1 MTKVFNKKTA
11 KRAVSVV
18 LLLLIVFSS
27 IFVLP
32 ITAAAKSYTIS
43 FDYCYDTSNNIIKF
57 VKKTSNDGYV
67 VGEVGEEL
75 CRIKA
80 DGKDA
85 YCIQPGHTLKSG
97 NTLTEDASAAW
108 KGMSDA
114 QRKAINL
121 ALLFGKSKNKAGLTG
136 TDGQQ
141 WIATQMFVWEFA
153 TGCRATSGEY
163 KRSSAKYFNGICSG
177 DKNPGVKNDY
187 NKIAKAFKNY
197 EKIPSFAFDT
207 NAKAKNNV
215 YDLKYK
221 SGNYTLTITDS
232 NKVLSEFD
240 FKKTDGVS
248 VSVSGNKITIT
259 SSKAIKTP
267 VVFSADRDMPNVSD
281 TLVACGDTSLQDIVT
296 GVKPAS
302 NPPTAYFAV
311 ESSAGNLK
319 LVKTSED
326 GKVSGIS
333 FKVTGDGNYK
343 KTVKTDAKGEF
354 LLEDLTP
361 GTYTVT
367 ETTADRYETQKS
379 QTVKVESGKT
389 ATVKFSN
396 VLKRGSLKVV
406 KTSEDNLV
414 SGVKF
419 HLYGKSLSGAKVDEY
434 ATTDSKGVAEFK
446 NILVSGSTNYTL
458 EEVDTAI
465 RYVVP
470 KSQAAAIEWNKVT
483 NKSFENVLKKF
494 KLTVTKKDV
503 EKTSAQGD
511 ATLAG
516 ATYGIYKA
524 DKLIDKYVTDDK
536 GQFTSKE
543 YVCDTDWTVKEIEAS
558 EGYLLNSTVYSVG
571 ADPKIYTVEHNT
583 TSLSVTEQ
591 VIKGRI
597 SIVKHTDNGET
608 QIETPEKD
616 AEFEVYLKSAGSYS
630 KAKDT
635 EKDKLVC
642 DENGYA
648 QTKLLPYGTYTV
660 HQTKSWD
667 GRDLVA
673 DFDVYIAENEKTYN
687 YIINNRNFES
697 YIKIVKLDS
706 ETNKVIPY
714 ENAGFKLYDPDGKLI
729 KMSVTYPKRVTI
741 DTFYTN
747 SEGYLI
753 TPEKLPYGKGYSAVE
768 VHAPYGYVLDSTPVK
783 FNISKENSTMENTVT
798 VIKVNKS
805 NVAQKGKI
813 VVTKEGERFYDVVT
827 SGNNPIVY
835 QPVYKTFGAEDAS
848 YAIKAIENVIT
859 PDGTV
864 RYKKGEIVDTIKT
877 NSKGTATSRELY
889 LGKYEVTEI
898 KAPYGL
904 VLDTKPHTVELT
916 YAGQEV
922 KVTETKISFYNERQ
936 KASVSL
942 KKVLEQN
949 ELFGIGNNKEIAN
962 ITFGLYAAEDIK
974 TVNSPYI
981 PADALI
987 EIISVDENGN
997 AAAQADLP
1005 FGKYYIKEIST
1016 DEHYILSD
1024 EKYKFEFSYQG
1035 EEIPTVEIAVNDG
1048 EPINNEMIY
1057 GSVSGKKT
1065 DDKGIALGGATIGLF
1080 KTEDAAEPLMTDI
1093 SAEDGSFK
1101 FEKIPYGTWYIR
1113 EIAQPTGYVLN
1124 SDTYPV
1130 TISEN
1135 EQVIDITIENKI
1147 IRGKIELTKVDEDY
1161 PENKLSGAT
1170 FILTEDSN
1178 DNGKLDKDD
1187 KQLGKIKE
1195 QSKGIYSTDDLEY
1208 GRYFVQEQ
1216 KAPKGF
1222 ELDKGIYTVNI
1233 ETDGK
1238 TYEVENKA
1246 GVGFINKAMKGTLK
1260 IVKTSSDKNVK
1271 GFSFRITGD
1280 DYDRTFKT
1288 DKNGVILIKNLRI
1301 GEYIVSEVKNKAS
1314 KSYILP
1320 ENKTAVIK
1328 HKAVTIVKMH
1338 NKKRTTPK
1346 TGEEYSV
1353 DKWIGL
1359 GVTCA
1364 VVLAGLGVSAYLT
1377 RKRKKKEDKKE

>member
-1 MTKVFNKKTA
+1 MTKVFNNKTV
-11 KRAVSVV
+11 KRTVSVV
-18 LLLLIVFSS
+18 LLLIMTFTTL
-27 IFVLP
+27 FVLP
-32 ITAAAKSYTIS
+32 ITAAAKSYTIT
-43 FDYCYDTSNNIIKF
+43 FDYCYDSNNNIIKF
-57 VKKTSNDGYV
+57 VKKTTNDGYV

-141 WIATQMFVWEFA
+141 WIATQLFVWEFA
-153 TGCRATSGEY
+153 TGCRKTSGDYE
-163 KRSSAKYFNGICSG
+163 RTNAKYLNGICSG

-221 SGNYTLTITDS
+221 SGNYTLTITDT

-259 SSKAIKTP
+259 SSKAIKSP
-267 VVFSADRDMPNVSD
+267 VVFSADRNMPNVSD
-281 TLVACGDTSLQDIVT
+281 TLVACGDTSLQDVVT

-333 FKVTGDGNYK
+333 FKVTGNGNYK
-343 KTVKTDAKGEF
+343 KTVKTDANGEF

-434 ATTDSKGVAEFK
+434 ATTDSKGVAGFK

-470 KSQAAAIEWNKVT
+470 KSQTAAIEWNKVT
-483 NKSFENVLKKF
+483 NKSFENTLKKL

-503 EKTSAQGD
+503 EKKSPQGD
-511 ATLAG
+511 ASLAG

-524 DKLIDKYVTDDK
+524 DKLIDKYVTDNK
-536 GQFTSKE
+536 GQFTTKE

-558 EGYLLNSTVYSVG
+558 EGYLLNSTVYKVG
-571 ADPKIYTVEHNT
+571 ADPKTYTIEHNT

-616 AEFEVYLKSAGSYS
+616 AEFEVYLKSAGNYS

-642 DENGYA
+642 DEKGYA

-660 HQTKSWD
+660 HQTKGWD

-673 DFDVYIAENEKTYN
+673 DFDVFVKENEKTYP
-687 YIINNRNFES
+687 YIINNREFDS
-697 YIKIVKLDS
+697 YIKIIKLDS
-706 ETNKVIPY
+706 ETKKVIPY
-714 ENAGFKLYDPDGKLI
+714 ENAGFQLYDPDGKLI
-729 KMSVTYPKRVTI
+729 KMSVTYPKPTTI

-768 VHAPYGYVLDSTPVK
+768 VQAPYGYVLDSTPVK
-783 FNISKENSTMENTVT
+783 FNVTKENSTTENAVT

-805 NVAQKGKI
+805 NIAQKGKLI
-813 VVTKEGERFYDVVT
+813 INKTGERFYDVT
-827 SGNNPIVY
+827 SSGDNPVIY
-835 QPVYKTFGAEDAS
+835 QPVYKTFGEEKAS
-848 YAIKAIENVIT
+848 YAITAAEDVVT

-864 RYKKGEIVDTIKT
+864 RYKKGDVVDTITT
-877 NSKGTATSRELY
+877 NSKGTAESRELY

-898 KAPYGL
+898 KAPFGK
-904 VLDTKPHTVELT
+904 VIDKTPKSVELT

-922 KVTETKISFYNERQ
+922 KVTKTETSFYNERQ
-936 KASVSL
+936 KVKISL
-942 KKVLEQN
+942 EKALEQN
-949 ELFGIGNNKEIAN
+949 ELFKIGNNNEIRAV
-962 ITFGLYAAEDIK
+962 TFGLYAAEDIQ
-974 TVNSPYI
+974 TVNSAKI
-981 PADALI
+981 PADGLI
-987 EIISVDENGN
+987 EIISFDENGKGYV
-997 AAAQADLP
+997 QTDLP
-1005 FGKYYIKEIST
+1005 FGKYYVKEIST
-1016 DEHYILSD
+1016 DEHYIISD
-1024 EKYKFEFSYQG
+1024 EKYQIEFSYQG
-1035 EEIPTVEIAVNDG
+1035 EEIPTVDIAVNNG
-1048 EPINNEMIY
+1048 EPINNDMIY

-1065 DDKGIALGGATIGLF
+1065 DDKGNALGGATIGLF
-1080 KTEDAAEPLMTDI
+1080 TTEDAADPLMTDI
-1093 SAEDGSFK
+1093 SADDGSFK
-1101 FEKIPYGTWYIR
+1101 FEKIPYGTWYIK

-1124 SDTYPV
+1124 SEVYPV
-1130 TISEN
+1130 TINEN
-1135 EQVIDITIENKI
+1135 EQVVEIEIVNKI
-1147 IRGKIELTKVDEDY
+1147 IRGKITLTKVDEAY
-1161 PENKLSGAT
+1161 PDNKLSGAA
-1170 FILTEDSN
+1170 FILTEDTN

-1187 KQLGKIKE
+1187 KQLGKINE
-1195 QSKGIYSTDDLEY
+1195 QSKGIYTTDELEY

-1246 GVGFINKAMKGTLK
+1246 GVGFINKAMKGSLK
-1260 IVKTSSDKNVK
+1260 IVKTSSDKKVE
-1271 GFSFRITGD
+1271 GFSFRITGN

-1288 DKNGVILIKNLRI
+1288 DKHGVILIENLRI
-1301 GEYIVSEVKNKAS
+1301 GEYTVSEVNNKTS

-1320 ENKTAVIK
+1320 ENKTAVVK
-1328 HKAVTIVKMH
+1328 RKAVTVVKMH

-1359 GVTCA
+1359 GVTCTL
-1364 VVLAGLGVSAYLT
+1364 VLAGLGVSAYLT

>member
-32 ITAAAKSYTIS
+32 ITAAAKSYTIK

-57 VKKTSNDGYV
+57 VKKTTNDGYV

-163 KRSSAKYFNGICSG
+163 KRSNAKYFKGICSG

-197 EKIPSFAFDT
+197 EKIPSFAYDT

-215 YDLKYK
+215 YNLKYK
-221 SGNYTLTITDS
+221 SGNYILTITDT

-259 SSKAIKTP
+259 SSKAIKSP
-267 VVFSADRDMPNVSD
+267 VVFSADRNMPNVSN
-281 TLVACGDTSLQDIVT
+281 TLVACGDTSLQDVVT

-319 LVKTSED
+319 LIKTSED

-333 FKVTGDGNYK
+333 FKVTGNGNYK

-406 KTSEDNLV
+406 KSSEDNLV

-419 HLYGKSLSGAKVDEY
+419 HIYGKSLSGAKVDEY
-434 ATTDSKGVAEFK
+434 ATTNSKGVAEFK
-446 NILVSGSTNYTL
+446 NILVSGTTNYTL

-470 KSQAAAIEWNKVT
+470 KSQTAAIEWNKVN

-494 KLTVTKKDV
+494 KLTVTKKDA

-536 GQFTSKE
+536 GQFTTKE

-697 YIKIVKLDS
+697 FIKIVKLDS

-714 ENAGFKLYDPDGKLI
+714 ENAGFKLYDPNGKLI

-753 TPEKLPYGKGYSAVE
+753 TPEKLPYGKGYSTVE
-768 VHAPYGYVLDSTPVK
+768 VQAPYGYVLDSTPVK
-783 FNISKENSTMENTVT
+783 FNVTKENSTTENAVT

-805 NVAQKGKI
+805 NIAQKGKI
-813 VVTKEGERFYDVVT
+813 IVNKTGERFYNVT
-827 SGNNPIVY
+827 SSSDNPVIY
-835 QPVYKTFGAEDAS
+835 QPVYKTFGEEKTSYVITAAED
-848 YAIKAIENVIT
+848 VVT

-864 RYKKGEIVDTIKT
+864 RYKKGDVVDTITT
-877 NSKGTATSRELY
+877 NSKGTAESRELY

-898 KAPYGL
+898 KAPFGK
-904 VLDTKPHTVELT
+904 VIDKTPKSVELT

-922 KVTETKISFYNERQ
+922 KVTKTETSFYNERQ
-936 KASVSL
+936 KVKISL
-942 KKVLEQN
+942 EKALEQN
-949 ELFGIGNNKEIAN
+949 ELFKIGNNNEISAV
-962 ITFGLYAAEDIK
+962 TFGLYAAEDIQ
-974 TVNSPYI
+974 TVNSAKI
-981 PADALI
+981 PADVFI
-987 EIISVDENGN
+987 EIISFDENGKGYV
-997 AAAQADLP
+997 QTDLP
-1005 FGKYYIKEIST
+1005 FGKYYVKEIST
-1016 DEHYILSD
+1016 DEHYIISD
-1024 EKYKFEFSYQG
+1024 EKYQIEFSYQG
-1035 EEIPTVEIAVNDG
+1035 EEIPTVDIAVNNG
-1048 EPINNEMIY
+1048 EPINNDMIY

-1065 DDKGIALGGATIGLF
+1065 DDKGNALGGATIGLF
-1080 KTEDAAEPLMTDI
+1080 ATEDAAEALMTDI
-1093 SAEDGSFK
+1093 SADDGSFK
-1101 FEKIPYGTWYIR
+1101 FEKIPYGTWYIK

-1124 SDTYPV
+1124 SEVYPV
-1130 TISEN
+1130 TINEN
-1135 EQVIDITIENKI
+1135 EQVVEIDIINKI
-1147 IRGKIELTKVDEDY
+1147 IRGKIALTKVDEDY
-1161 PENKLSGAT
+1161 PDNKLSGAV

-1178 DNGKLDKDD
+1178 GNGKLDKED

-1195 QSKGIYSTDDLEY
+1195 QSKGVYTTDELEY
-1208 GRYFVQEQ
+1208 GKYFVQEQ

-1246 GVGFINKAMKGTLK
+1246 GVGFINKAMKGSLK
-1260 IVKTSSDKNVK
+1260 IVKTSSDKKVE

-1280 DYDRTFKT
+1280 DYDQTFKT
-1288 DKNGVILIKNLRI
+1288 DKNGVIIIKNLRI
-1301 GEYIVSEVKNKAS
+1301 GEYTVSEVKNKAS

-1320 ENKTAVIK
+1320 ENKTAVVK

-1346 TGEEYSV
+1346 TGEEYSI

-1364 VVLAGLGVSAYLT
+1364 VVLAGLGVSAYIT
-1377 RKRKKKEDKKE
+1377 RKRKKKEDKEE

>member
-32 ITAAAKSYTIS
+32 ITAAAKSYTIK
-43 FDYCYDTSNNIIKF
+43 FDYCYDTSNNIITF
-57 VKKTSNDGYV
+57 VKKTTNDGYV

-163 KRSSAKYFNGICSG
+163 KRSNAKYFKGICSG

-215 YDLKYK
+215 YNLKYK
-221 SGNYTLTITDS
+221 SGNYTLTITDT

-259 SSKAIKTP
+259 SSKAIKSP
-267 VVFSADRDMPNVSD
+267 VVFSVDRNMPNVSD
-281 TLVACGDTSLQDIVT
+281 TLVACGDTSLQDVVT

-319 LVKTSED
+319 LIKTSED

-333 FKVTGDGNYK
+333 FKVTGNGNYK

-419 HLYGKSLSGAKVDEY
+419 HLYGKSLSGAKVDKY
-434 ATTDSKGVAEFK
+434 ATTNSKGVAEFK

-458 EEVDTAI
+458 EEVDTAV

-470 KSQAAAIEWNKVT
+470 KSQTAAIEWNKVN
-483 NKSFENVLKKF
+483 NKSFENILKKF

-503 EKTSAQGD
+503 EKTSPQGD
-511 ATLAG
+511 ASLAG

-524 DKLIDKYVTDDK
+524 DKLIDKYVTDNK
-536 GQFTSKE
+536 GQFTTKE

-558 EGYLLNSTVYSVG
+558 EGYLLNSTVYKVG
-571 ADPKIYTVEHNT
+571 ADPKTYTVEHNT

-591 VIKGRI
+591 VINGRI

-608 QIETPEKD
+608 QIETPEKG

-630 KAKDT
+630 KAKDS

-642 DENGYA
+642 DDNGYA

-697 YIKIVKLDS
+697 FIKIVKLDS

-768 VHAPYGYVLDSTPVK
+768 VQAPYGYVLDSTPVK
-783 FNISKENSTMENTVT
+783 FNVTKENSTTETAVT

-805 NVAQKGKI
+805 NIAQKGKI
-813 VVTKEGERFYDVVT
+813 IVNKTGERFYDVT
-827 SGNNPIVY
+827 SSGDNPVIY
-835 QPVYKTFGAEDAS
+835 QPVYKTFGEEKTSYVITAAED
-848 YAIKAIENVIT
+848 VVT

-864 RYKKGEIVDTIKT
+864 RYKKGDVVDTITT
-877 NSKGTATSRELY
+877 NSKGTAESRELY

-898 KAPYGL
+898 KAPFGK
-904 VLDTKPHTVELT
+904 VIDKTPKSVELT

-922 KVTETKISFYNERQ
+922 KVTKTETSFYNERQ
-936 KASVSL
+936 KVKISL
-942 KKVLEQN
+942 EKALEQN
-949 ELFGIGNNKEIAN
+949 ELFKIGNNNEISAV
-962 ITFGLYAAEDIK
+962 TFGLYAAEDIQ
-974 TVNSPYI
+974 TVNSAKI
-981 PADALI
+981 PADVLI
-987 EIISVDENGN
+987 EIISFDENGKGYV
-997 AAAQADLP
+997 QTDLP
-1005 FGKYYIKEIST
+1005 FGKYYVKEIST
-1016 DEHYILSD
+1016 DEHYIISD
-1024 EKYKFEFSYQG
+1024 EKYQIEFSYQG
-1035 EEIPTVEIAVNDG
+1035 EEIPTVDIAVNNG
-1048 EPINNEMIY
+1048 EPINNDMIY

-1065 DDKGIALGGATIGLF
+1065 DDKGNALGGATIGLF
-1080 KTEDAAEPLMTDI
+1080 ATEDAAEALMTDI
-1093 SAEDGSFK
+1093 SADDGSFK
-1101 FEKIPYGTWYIR
+1101 FEKIPYGTWYIK

-1124 SDTYPV
+1124 SEVYPV
-1130 TISEN
+1130 TINEN
-1135 EQVIDITIENKI
+1135 EQVVEIDIVNKI
-1147 IRGKIELTKVDEDY
+1147 IRGKITLTKVDEDY
-1161 PENKLSGAT
+1161 PDNKLSGAV

-1178 DNGKLDKDD
+1178 GNGKLDKED

-1195 QSKGIYSTDDLEY
+1195 QSKGVYTTDELEY
-1208 GRYFVQEQ
+1208 GKYFVQEQ

-1246 GVGFINKAMKGTLK
+1246 GVGFINKAMKGSLK
-1260 IVKTSSDKNVK
+1260 IVKTSSDKKVE
-1271 GFSFRITGD
+1271 GFSFRITGNN
-1280 DYDRTFKT
+1280 YDRTFKT
-1288 DKNGVILIKNLRI
+1288 DKNGVILVENLRI
-1301 GEYIVSEVKNKAS
+1301 GEYTVSEVNNKAS

-1320 ENKTAVIK
+1320 ENKTTVVK

>member
-1 MTKVFNKKTA
+1 MTKVFNKKAA

-18 LLLLIVFSS
+18 LLLLMTFTSL
-27 IFVLP
+27 FVLP
-32 ITAAAKSYTIS
+32 ITAAAKNYTIT
-43 FDYCYDTSNNIIKF
+43 FDYCYDSNNNIIKF
-57 VKKTSNDGYV
+57 VKKTTNDGYV
-67 VGEVGEEL
+67 VGEVSEEL

-108 KGMSDA
+108 KALSSA
-114 QRKAINL
+114 EHKAINL
-121 ALLFGKSKNKAGLTG
+121 ALIFGKSKNKAGLTG
-136 TDGQQ
+136 TDGQK

-153 TGCRATSGEY
+153 TGCRKTSGDY
-163 KRSSAKYFNGICSG
+163 KCTNSKYFDGICSG
-177 DKNPGVKNDY
+177 DKNPGVKSNY
-187 NKIAKAFKNY
+187 NKIEKAFESY
-197 EKIPSFAFDT
+197 EKIPSFAHST
-207 NAKAKNNV
+207 SAKAKSNV
-215 YDLKYK
+215 YDMKYK
-221 SGNYTLTITDS
+221 DGEYTLTLTDS
-232 NKVLSEFD
+232 NKELSEFD

-248 VSVSGNKITIT
+248 VSISGNKITLS
-259 SSKAIKTP
+259 SSKAIKSP
-267 VVFSADRDMPNVSD
+267 VVFSADRNMPNVST
-281 TLVACGDTSLQDIVT
+281 TLIACGASDLQDVVT
-296 GVKPAS
+296 GVSPAS

-319 LVKTSED
+319 LIKTSED
-326 GKVSGIS
+326 GKVSGIT
-333 FKVTGDGNYK
+333 FKVTGPGNYS
-343 KTVKTDAKGEF
+343 KTVKTDSKGEF

-379 QTVKVESGKT
+379 QKVTVESGKT
-389 ATVKFSN
+389 ASVKFNN

-419 HLYGKSLSGAKVDEY
+419 HLYGTSLSGAKVDEY
-434 ATTDSKGVAEFK
+434 SVTDSSGVANFK
-446 NILVSGSTNYTL
+446 NILVSGSSNYTL
-458 EEVDTAI
+458 EEVDTAV

-470 KSQAAAIEWNKVT
+470 KSQTAAIEWNKVT

-494 KLTVTKKDV
+494 KLTVTKKDA

-524 DKLIDKYVTDDK
+524 DKLIDKYVTDEK
-536 GQFTSKE
+536 GQFTTKE
-543 YVCDTDWTVKEIEAS
+543 YVCDTDWTVKEIKAS
-558 EGYLLNSTVYSVG
+558 EGYLLNSTVYFVG
-571 ADPKIYTVEHNT
+571 ADPKTYTIEHNT

-616 AEFEVYLKSAGSYS
+616 AEFEVFLKSAGSYS
-630 KAKDT
+630 KAKDS

-642 DENGYA
+642 DDNGYA

-660 HQTKSWD
+660 HQTKGWD

-673 DFDVYIAENEKTYN
+673 DFDAYIAENEKTYQ

-697 YIKIVKLDS
+697 FIKIVKLDS
-706 ETNKVIPY
+706 ETKKVIPY

-729 KMSVTYPKRVTI
+729 KMSVTYPKPTTI

-768 VHAPYGYVLDSTPVK
+768 VQAPYGYVLDSTPVR
-783 FNISKENSTMENTVT
+783 FNISKENSTMENAVT

-813 VVTKEGERFYDVVT
+813 VVIKEGERFYDVVT
-827 SGNNPIVY
+827 SGDSPVIY
-835 QPVYKTFGAEDAS
+835 QPVYKTFGAESAS
-848 YAIKAIENVIT
+848 YSIKAAEDIIT

-889 LGKYEVTEI
+889 LGKFEVTEI

-922 KVTETKISFYNERQ
+922 KVTETKTTFYNERQ
-936 KASVSL
+936 KASISL

-997 AAAQADLP
+997 AAAQTDLP

-1024 EKYKFEFSYQG
+1024 EKYEFVFSYQG
-1035 EEIPTVEIAVNDG
+1035 EEIPTVEIAVNNG

-1065 DDKGIALGGATIGLF
+1065 DDKGNALGGATIGLF
-1080 KTEDAAEPLMTDI
+1080 RTEDAAEPLMTDI

-1101 FEKIPYGTWYIR
+1101 FEKIPYGTWYIK

-1124 SDTYPV
+1124 SKVYSV

-1135 EQVIDITIENKI
+1135 EQVVEIDIVNKI
-1147 IRGKIELTKVDEDY
+1147 IRGKITLTKVDEDY
-1161 PENKLSGAT
+1161 PENKLTGAS

-1222 ELDKGIYTVNI
+1222 ELDKGVYSVFID
-1233 ETDGK
+1233 TDGK
-1238 TYEVENKA
+1238 TYNVENKT
-1246 GVGFINKAMKGTLK
+1246 GIGFINKAMKGTLK
-1260 IVKTSSDKNVK
+1260 IVKTSSDKK
-1271 GFSFRITGD
+1271 IEGFSFRITGD

-1288 DKNGVILIKNLRI
+1288 DKNGVILIKHLRI
-1301 GEYIVSEVKNKAS
+1301 GEYTVSEVQNKAS

-1364 VVLAGLGVSAYLT
+1364 VVLAGLGVSAYIT
-1377 RKRKKKEDKKE
+1377 RKRKKKEDKEE

>member
-1 MTKVFNKKTA
+1 MTKVFNKKAA

-18 LLLLIVFSS
+18 LLLLMTFTSL
-27 IFVLP
+27 FVLP
-32 ITAAAKSYTIS
+32 ITAAAKNYTIT
-43 FDYCYDTSNNIIKF
+43 FDYCYDSNNNIIKF
-57 VKKTSNDGYV
+57 VKKTTNDGYV

-108 KGMSDA
+108 KALSSA
-114 QRKAINL
+114 QHKAINL

-136 TDGQQ
+136 TDGQK

-153 TGCRATSGEY
+153 TGCRKTSGDY
-163 KRSSAKYFNGICSG
+163 KCTNSKYLDGICSG
-177 DKNPGVKNDY
+177 DKNPGVKSNY
-187 NKIAKAFKNY
+187 NKIEKAFESY
-197 EKIPSFAFDT
+197 EKIPSFAYST
-207 NAKAKNNV
+207 SAKAKSNV
-215 YDLKYK
+215 YDMKYK
-221 SGNYTLTITDS
+221 DGEYTLTLTDS
-232 NKVLSEFD
+232 NKELSDFD

-248 VSVSGNKITIT
+248 VSISGNKITLT
-259 SSKAIKTP
+259 SSKAIKSP
-267 VVFSADRDMPNVSD
+267 VVFSADRDMPNVTT
-281 TLVACGDTSLQDIVT
+281 TLIACGASDLQDVVT
-296 GVKPAS
+296 GVSPAS

-326 GKVSGIS
+326 GKVSGIT
-333 FKVTGDGNYK
+333 FKVTGPGNYS
-343 KTVKTDAKGEF
+343 KTVKTDSKGEF

-379 QTVKVESGKT
+379 QKVTVESGKT
-389 ATVKFSN
+389 ASVKFNN

-419 HLYGKSLSGAKVDEY
+419 HLYGTSLSGAKVDEF
-434 ATTDSKGVAEFK
+434 AVTDNSGVANFK
-446 NILVSGSTNYTL
+446 NILVSGSSNYTL
-458 EEVDTAI
+458 EEVDTAV

-470 KSQAAAIEWNKVT
+470 KSQTAAIEWNKVT

-494 KLTVTKKDV
+494 KLTVTKKDA
-503 EKTSAQGD
+503 EKTSAQSD

-524 DKLIDKYVTDDK
+524 DKLIDKYVTDEK
-536 GQFTSKE
+536 GQFTTSE
-543 YVCDTDWTVKEIEAS
+543 YVCDTDWTVKEIKAS

-571 ADPKIYTVEHNT
+571 ADPKTYTIEHNT

-642 DENGYA
+642 DEKGYA

-660 HQTKSWD
+660 HQTKGWE

-673 DFDVYIAENEKTYN
+673 DFDVYIAENEKTYP

-697 YIKIVKLDS
+697 FIKIVKLDS
-706 ETNKVIPY
+706 ETKKVIPY
-714 ENAGFKLYDPDGKLI
+714 ENAGFQLYDPKGNLI
-729 KMSVTYPKRVTI
+729 KMSVTYPKPTTI

-768 VHAPYGYVLDSTPVK
+768 VQAPYGYVLDSTPVK
-783 FNISKENSTMENTVT
+783 FNISKENSTMENSVT

-827 SGNNPIVY
+827 RGDNPVIY
-835 QPVYKTFGAEDAS
+835 QPVYKTFGAEGAS
-848 YAIKAIENVIT
+848 YSIKAAEDIIT
-859 PDGTV
+859 SDGTV

-889 LGKYEVTEI
+889 LGKFEVTEI

-922 KVTETKISFYNERQ
+922 KVTETKTSFYNERQ
-936 KASVSL
+936 KVNISL
-942 KKVLEQN
+942 EKALEQN
-949 ELFGIGNNKEIAN
+949 ELFGIGNNKELAN

-987 EIISVDENGN
+987 EIISVDENGKGYV
-997 AAAQADLP
+997 QTDLP

-1016 DEHYILSD
+1016 NEHYILSD
-1024 EKYKFEFSYQG
+1024 EKYELEFSYQG

-1065 DDKGIALGGATIGLF
+1065 DDKGNSLGGATIGLF

-1130 TISEN
+1130 KISEN
-1135 EQVIDITIENKI
+1135 EQVIGITIENKI

-1161 PENKLSGAT
+1161 PENKLKGAT

-1195 QSKGIYSTDDLEY
+1195 QSKGIYSTDELEY

-1216 KAPKGF
+1216 KAPKSF
-1222 ELDKGIYTVNI
+1222 ELDKGVYSVFVG
-1233 ETDGK
+1233 TDGK
-1238 TYEVENKA
+1238 TYNVENKA
-1246 GVGFINKAMKGTLK
+1246 GVGFINKAMKGALK

-1280 DYDRTFKT
+1280 DYDQTFKT
-1288 DKNGVILIKNLRI
+1288 DKNGVIVIKNLRI
-1301 GEYIVSEVKNKAS
+1301 GEYTVSEVKNKVS

-1320 ENKTAVIK
+1320 ENKTAVVK

-1364 VVLAGLGVSAYLT
+1364 LVLAGLGVSAYLT

>member
-18 LLLLIVFSS
+18 LLLLMAFTTL
-27 IFVLP
+27 FVLP

-57 VKKTSNDGYV
+57 VKKTTNDGYV

-221 SGNYTLTITDS
+221 SGNYTLTITDT

-259 SSKAIKTP
+259 SSKAIKSP
-267 VVFSADRDMPNVSD
+267 VVFSADRNMPNVSH
-281 TLVACGDTSLQDIVT
+281 TLVACGDTSLQDVVT

-343 KTVKTDAKGEF
+343 KTVKTDENGEF

-458 EEVDTAI
+458 EEVDTAV

-470 KSQAAAIEWNKVT
+470 KSQTAAIEWNKAT

-503 EKTSAQGD
+503 EKTSPQGD
-511 ATLAG
+511 ASLAG

-524 DKLIDKYVTDDK
+524 DKLIDKYVTDNK
-536 GQFTSKE
+536 GQFTTKE

-571 ADPKIYTVEHNT
+571 ANPKIHTVEHNT

-608 QIETPEKD
+608 QIETPEKG
-616 AEFEVYLKSAGSYS
+616 AEFEIYLKSAGSYS
-630 KAKDT
+630 KAKDS

-642 DENGYA
+642 DDNGYA

-697 YIKIVKLDS
+697 FIKIVKLDS

-768 VHAPYGYVLDSTPVK
+768 VQAPYGYVLDSTPVK
-783 FNISKENSTMENTVT
+783 FNVTKENSTTENAVT

-805 NVAQKGKI
+805 NIAQKGKI
-813 VVTKEGERFYDVVT
+813 IINKTGERFYDVT
-827 SGNNPIVY
+827 SSGDNPVIY
-835 QPVYKTFGAEDAS
+835 QPVYKTFGEEKASYVITAAED
-848 YAIKAIENVIT
+848 VVT

-864 RYKKGEIVDTIKT
+864 RYKKGDVVDTITT
-877 NSKGTATSRELY
+877 NSKGTAESRELY

-898 KAPYGL
+898 KAPFGK
-904 VLDTKPHTVELT
+904 VIDKTPKSVELT

-922 KVTETKISFYNERQ
+922 KVTKTETSFYNERQ
-936 KASVSL
+936 KVKISL
-942 KKVLEQN
+942 EKVLEQN
-949 ELFGIGNNKEIAN
+949 ELFKIGNNNEISAV
-962 ITFGLYAAEDIK
+962 TFGLYAAEDIQ
-974 TVNSPYI
+974 TVNSAKI
-981 PADALI
+981 PADGLI
-987 EIISVDENGN
+987 EIISFDENGKGYV
-997 AAAQADLP
+997 QTDLP
-1005 FGKYYIKEIST
+1005 FGKYYVKEIST
-1016 DEHYILSD
+1016 DEHYIISD
-1024 EKYKFEFSYQG
+1024 EKYQIELSYQG
-1035 EEIPTVEIAVNDG
+1035 EEIPTVDIVVNNG
-1048 EPINNEMIY
+1048 EPINNDMIY
-1057 GSVSGKKT
+1057 GLVSGIKK
-1065 DDKGIALGGATIGLF
+1065 DDKGNALGGATIGLF
-1080 KTEDAAEPLMTDI
+1080 ATEDAAEPLMTDI

-1101 FEKIPYGTWYIR
+1101 FEKIPYGTWYIK

-1124 SDTYPV
+1124 SEVYTV
-1130 TISEN
+1130 TINEN
-1135 EQVIDITIENKI
+1135 EQVVEFEIVNKI
-1147 IRGKIELTKVDEDY
+1147 IRGKITLTKVEEDY
-1161 PENKLSGAT
+1161 PDNKLSGAV
-1170 FILTEDSN
+1170 FILTEDTN
-1178 DNGKLDKDD
+1178 DSGKLDKED
-1187 KQLGKIKE
+1187 KQLGKINE
-1195 QSKGIYSTDDLEY
+1195 QSKGIYTTDELEY
-1208 GRYFVQEQ
+1208 GKYFVQEQ

-1246 GVGFINKAMKGTLK
+1246 GVGFINKAMKGSLK
-1260 IVKTSSDKNVK
+1260 IVKTSSDKRVE
-1271 GFSFRITGD
+1271 GFSFRITGN
-1280 DYDRTFKT
+1280 DYDRVFKT
-1288 DKNGVILIKNLRI
+1288 DKHGVILIENLRI
-1301 GEYIVSEVKNKAS
+1301 GEYTVSEVNNKAS

-1320 ENKTAVIK
+1320 ENKTAVVK
-1328 HKAVTIVKMH
+1328 HKAVTVVKMH
-1338 NKKRTTPK
+1338 NKTRTTPK

-1364 VVLAGLGVSAYLT
+1364 LVLAGLGVSAYLT

>member
-1 MTKVFNKKTA
+1 MTKVFNKKAA

-18 LLLLIVFSS
+18 LLLLMTFTSL
-27 IFVLP
+27 FVLP
-32 ITAAAKSYTIS
+32 ITAAAKSYTIT
-43 FDYCYDTSNNIIKF
+43 FDYCYDSNNNIIKF
-57 VKKTSNDGYV
+57 VKKTTNDGYV

-108 KGMSDA
+108 KALSSA
-114 QRKAINL
+114 EHKAINL
-121 ALLFGKSKNKAGLTG
+121 ALIFGKSKNKAGLTG
-136 TDGQQ
+136 TDGQK

-153 TGCRATSGEY
+153 TGCRKTSGDY
-163 KRSSAKYFNGICSG
+163 KCTNSKYFDGICSG
-177 DKNPGVKNDY
+177 DKNPGVKSNY
-187 NKIAKAFKNY
+187 NKIEKAFESY
-197 EKIPSFAFDT
+197 EKIPSFAYST
-207 NAKAKNNV
+207 SAKAKSNV
-215 YDLKYK
+215 YDMKYK
-221 SGNYTLTITDS
+221 DGEYTLTLTDS
-232 NKVLSEFD
+232 NKELSEFD

-248 VSVSGNKITIT
+248 VSISGNKITLT
-259 SSKAIKTP
+259 SSKAIKSP
-267 VVFSADRDMPNVSD
+267 VVFSADRDMPNAST
-281 TLVACGDTSLQDIVT
+281 TLIACGASDLQDVVT
-296 GVKPAS
+296 GVSPAS

-319 LVKTSED
+319 LIKTSED

-333 FKVTGDGNYK
+333 FKVTGAGNYS
-343 KTVKTDAKGEF
+343 KTVKTDSKGEF

-379 QTVKVESGKT
+379 QKVTVESGKT
-389 ATVKFSN
+389 ASVKFNN

-419 HLYGKSLSGAKVDEY
+419 HLYGTSLSGAKVDEF
-434 ATTDSKGVAEFK
+434 AVTDSSGVANFK
-446 NILVSGSTNYTL
+446 NILVSGSSNYTL
-458 EEVDTAI
+458 EEVDTAV

-470 KSQAAAIEWNKVT
+470 KSQTAAIEWNKVT

-494 KLTVTKKDV
+494 KLTVTKRDA

-524 DKLIDKYVTDDK
+524 DKLIDKYVTDEK
-536 GQFTSKE
+536 GQFTTKE
-543 YVCDTDWTVKEIEAS
+543 YVCDTDWTVKEIKAS

-571 ADPKIYTVEHNT
+571 ADPKTYTIEHNT

-597 SIVKHTDNGET
+597 SIIKHTDNGET

-642 DENGYA
+642 DENGYD

-697 YIKIVKLDS
+697 FIKIVKLDS

-714 ENAGFKLYDPDGKLI
+714 ENAGFKLYDPDGQLI

-768 VHAPYGYVLDSTPVK
+768 VQAPYGYVLDSTPVK
-783 FNISKENSTMENTVT
+783 FNVTKENSTTENAVT

-805 NVAQKGKI
+805 NIAQKGKI
-813 VVTKEGERFYDVVT
+813 IVNKTGERFYDVT
-827 SGNNPIVY
+827 SSGENPVIY

-848 YAIKAIENVIT
+848 YAIKAIEDVIT

-922 KVTETKISFYNERQ
+922 KVTETKTSFYNERQ

-997 AAAQADLP
+997 AAAHTDLP

-1024 EKYKFEFSYQG
+1024 EKYEFEFSYQG

-1178 DNGKLDKDD
+1178 DNGKLDTDD

-1222 ELDKGIYTVNI
+1222 ELDKGVYSVFID
-1233 ETDGK
+1233 TDGK
-1238 TYEVENKA
+1238 TYNVENKA

-1271 GFSFRITGD
+1271 GFSFRITGN

-1288 DKNGVILIKNLRI
+1288 DKNGVIVIKNLRI

-1353 DKWIGL
+1353 DKWICL

-1364 VVLAGLGVSAYLT
+1364 VVLAGLGLSAYIT
-1377 RKRKKKEDKKE
+1377 RKRKKKEDKEE